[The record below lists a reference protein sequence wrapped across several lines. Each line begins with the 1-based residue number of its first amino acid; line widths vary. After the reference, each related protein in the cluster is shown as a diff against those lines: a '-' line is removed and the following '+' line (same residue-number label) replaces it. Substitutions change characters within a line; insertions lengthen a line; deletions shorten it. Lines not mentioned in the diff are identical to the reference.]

1 MDIVEDLILKH
12 TLANAIEHGGK
23 ANIQAVLGRV
33 IAEDASLKEK
43 IKEIIPEI
51 KKTVEEIN
59 SLTAEEQEKK
69 LAELG
74 VSLEKK
80 EKTEGG
86 LPELPNAVKGKVV
99 MRLAP
104 YPSGPLH
111 IGNARMVILNDE
123 YTKKYKGKLLLVI
136 DDTIGSKKKF
146 ILPEAYDL
154 IFDGLKWLGVKYSKL
169 LYKSDRLDLFYD
181 FIKELIQKK
190 FAYVCECDVNTL
202 RKNRAEGVACKHRE
216 QSEKWNLEK
225 WNDMLKGKYK
235 EEEAVVRLK
244 TNIIHPNPA
253 FRDRVLARIVERKH
267 PRVGKKYRV
276 WPMLEASWA
285 FDDNLL
291 GITHILRGKD
301 LMIED
306 MMEEF
311 IWNVMNW
318 KKSTIVHYGM
328 LNLEGVKLSKTEA
341 RREIEKK
348 KYVGWDD
355 PRTWSLQSLRRRG
368 IQPEAVR
375 NFVIKMGLSLADVR
389 VPTEI
394 LYAEN
399 RKMIDAAANR
409 FFAVVNPVM
418 ISIKNSPKIKN
429 ARAKFHPDFPRRGKR
444 KIPVNVKKIYI
455 EKEDFEKFKG
465 REVGLMDLFTV
476 KLDKQSEFISKK
488 VKYEVPKIH
497 WVSEP
502 NMKIKIMMPDGSI
515 NKAVA
520 ETNMKKLKVDN
531 IIQMPRI
538 GFARVD
544 VIKKEMLLYF
554 THK

>member
-1 MDIVEDLILKH
+1 MDIMEDLILKH

-23 ANIQAVLGRV
+23 ANVQAVLGRV
-33 IAEDASLKEK
+33 IAEDASLREK

-59 SLTAEEQEKK
+59 SLTVEEQKKK
-69 LAELG
+69 LTELG

-80 EKTEGG
+80 EKTEGR
-86 LPELPNAVKGKVV
+86 LPELPNAVKDKVV

-123 YTKKYKGKLLLVI
+123 YAKKYNGELLLVI

-154 IFDGLKWLGVKYSKL
+154 IIDGLKWLGVKYSKV

-190 FAYVCECDVNTL
+190 FAYVCECDVNSL
-202 RKNRAEGVACKHRE
+202 RKNRAEGIACKHRE
-216 QSEKWNLEK
+216 QSEKWNLER

-244 TNIIHPNPA
+244 TNIIYPNPA
-253 FRDRVLARIVERKH
+253 FRDRVLARIVNRKH

-276 WPMLEASWA
+276 WPLLEASWA
-285 FDDNLL
+285 LDDYLL
-291 GITHILRGKD
+291 GVTHIIRGKD

-318 KKSTIVHYGM
+318 KKSTITHYGM
-328 LNLEGVKLSKTEA
+328 LNLQGVKLSKTEA
-341 RREIEKK
+341 RRAIEEKK
-348 KYVGWDD
+348 FIGWDD

-375 NFVIKMGLSLADVR
+375 IFIVKMGLSLADVT

-399 RKMIDAAANR
+399 RKIIDAEANR
-409 FFAVVNPVM
+409 FFAVVNPM
-418 ISIKNSPKIKN
+418 TISIKNSPKIKN
-429 ARAKFHPDFPRRGKR
+429 VQAKFHPDFPRRGKR
-444 KIPVNVKKIYI
+444 KIPVDVKKIYI

-465 REVGLMDLFTV
+465 KEVGLMDLFTV

-502 NMKIKIMMPDGSI
+502 NVKIKIVMPDGSI
-515 NKAVA
+515 TKGAG

-544 VIKKEMLLYF
+544 IIKKEMLLYF

>member
-1 MDIVEDLILKH
+1 MDIMEYLILKH

-23 ANIQAVLGRV
+23 ANVQAVLGRV

-59 SLTAEEQEKK
+59 SLTVDEQKKK
-69 LAELG
+69 LTELG

-80 EKTEGG
+80 EKIEGG
-86 LPELPNAVKGKVV
+86 LPGLPNVVKDKVV

-104 YPSGPLH
+104 FPSGPLH

-123 YTKKYKGKLLLVI
+123 YVKKYNGKLLLVI

-154 IFDGLKWLGVKYSKL
+154 IFDGLKWLGVKYNKV

-216 QSEKWNLEK
+216 QSEKCNLEK
-225 WNDMLKGKYK
+225 WNEMLKGKYK

-253 FRDRVLARIVERKH
+253 FRDRVLARIVNRKH

-285 FDDNLL
+285 FDDYLL
-291 GITHILRGKD
+291 GVTHILRGKD

-318 KKSTIVHYGM
+318 KKSTIAHYGM

-341 RREIEKK
+341 RIAIEKK
-348 KYVGWDD
+348 KFIGWDD
-355 PRTWSLQSLRRRG
+355 PRTWSLQSLRKRG

-375 NFVIKMGLSLADVR
+375 NFIVKMGLSLADVT

-409 FFAVVNPVM
+409 FFAVVNPM
-418 ISIKNSPKIKN
+418 TISIKNSPKIKN
-429 ARAKFHPDFPRRGKR
+429 VRAKLHPDFPRRGKR

-465 REVGLMDLFTV
+465 KEVGLMDLFTV

-488 VKYEVPKIH
+488 VKYEIPKIH

-502 NMKIKIMMPDGSI
+502 NVKIKIVMPDGSI

-544 VIKKEMLLYF
+544 IIKREMLLYF